1 MASFAGVGDI
11 FFDAD
16 TPSEEMER
24 MTVFSK
30 ARACVKYERDQF
42 STAAQD
48 AYLEL
53 FRDLCAHG
61 DHWFGDGGDGGD
73 GDGDGIFSHHFN
85 REHVD
90 TTCCALN
97 YLASHQR
104 KGGHLAE
111 ALATACTFSQ
121 VLDAYRTIAQSSESL
136 TRRVDYIQHRHDIV
150 AMNAH
155 QQLGDKG
162 SFIPLFRRAVE
173 YEIRTNMPLSV
184 QEKSTVVYCLGWDE
198 YYPLTLEKFRG
209 VTDDMCWKAIQHVMA
224 FERGEV
230 DSLCIDDE
238 DGEAVEEKLQNKTT

>member
-16 TPSEEMER
+16 TPSEAMER

-30 ARACVKYERDQF
+30 ARAYVKYERDQF

-48 AYLEL
+48 AYLEF

-61 DHWFGDGGDGGD
+61 DYWFGD
-73 GDGDGIFSHHFN
+73 GDGDGIFSHRFN

-121 VLDAYRTIAQSSESL
+121 VLGAYRTIAQSSESL
-136 TRRVDYIQHRHDIV
+136 TRRVDYIQHRRDIV

-155 QQLGDKG
+155 QQLGDKD
-162 SFIPLFRRAVE
+162 SCIPLFRRAVE

-230 DSLCIDDE
+230 DSLCIDDA
-238 DGEAVEEKLQNKTT
+238 DGESVEEKLQNKAT

>member
-1 MASFAGVGDI
+1 MASFAGVGGI

-16 TPSEEMER
+16 TPSDQMER
-24 MTVFSK
+24 MTVFSM

-53 FRDLCAHG
+53 FHDLCAHG
-61 DHWFGDGGDGGD
+61 DFWF
-73 GDGDGIFSHHFN
+73 GDGDGIFSHRFN

-155 QQLGDKG
+155 QQLGDKD

-209 VTDDMCWKAIQHVMA
+209 VTDDMCWKAMQHVMA
-224 FERGEV
+224 FERDEV
-230 DSLCIDDE
+230 DSLFIDDA
-238 DGEAVEEKLQNKTT
+238 DGEAVEEKLQNKAT